1 MIALLKECSGKI
13 HKVEIP
19 DETQVIVGI
28 VVSGDMIMIYPAYFD
43 SDTHYRFDDYLEDSW
58 SIERKDFDSI
68 KTDIGELDLS
78 LLLKEED

>member
-1 MIALLKECSGKI
+1 MIALLEEFSGEI

-28 VVSGDMIMIYPAYFD
+28 VVSGDMIMIYPTYFD
-43 SDTHYRFDDYLEDSW
+43 SDTNCRFDDYLDSSW

-68 KTDIGELDLS
+68 KTDVGELDLS
-78 LLLKEED
+78 LLLKGK